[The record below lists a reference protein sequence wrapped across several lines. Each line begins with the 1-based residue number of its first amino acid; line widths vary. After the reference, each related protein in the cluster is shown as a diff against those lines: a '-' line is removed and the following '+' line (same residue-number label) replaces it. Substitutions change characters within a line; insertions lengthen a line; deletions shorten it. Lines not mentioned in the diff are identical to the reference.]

1 MNGGWWQYAAV
12 FIGASALSLVFTPLA
27 IKFAVARSVLD
38 EPGGHKSHSSPVP
51 YLGGVAIVLAFSLI
65 VGVAAVVDQSTR
77 GDSELV
83 KVLGIAIGLALLG
96 LIDDLK
102 GLPALFRL
110 VVEIGSG
117 VLLHVLDVGVQ
128 FTGSEFVDLTVTVLW
143 VVGLT
148 NAFNMIDNMDGLS
161 AGLAAIAAA
170 SFFAIAAAN
179 GQFLVAALAAGIA
192 GCALGFLRHNYHPA
206 RIYMGDAGAYFLGFM
221 LSYSGLKIQFLGS
234 PQNNTFIVP
243 VVVCSVAIF
252 DTSLVTITRLYHR
265 ISPLQGGRDH
275 TSHRLVKV
283 GLPIRVAVGLIHLA
297 GAAVGV
303 VAFVI
308 ARVDDTSGWILV
320 GLTVT
325 LMSGF
330 GALLAMVPVYES
342 SRHALYRVE
351 KSEA

>member
-96 LIDDLK
+96 LIDDLR
-102 GLPALFRL
+102 GLPALIRL

-117 VLLHVLDVGVQ
+117 VLLHALDVGVQ

-221 LSYSGLKIQFLGS
+221 LSYLGLKIQFLGS

-243 VVVCSVAIF
+243 IVVCSVAIF
-252 DTSLVTITRLYHR
+252 DTSLVTITRMYHR

-297 GAAVGV
+297 GTAVGV
-303 VAFVI
+303 VAFVV

-342 SRHALYRVE
+342 SRHTLYRVE